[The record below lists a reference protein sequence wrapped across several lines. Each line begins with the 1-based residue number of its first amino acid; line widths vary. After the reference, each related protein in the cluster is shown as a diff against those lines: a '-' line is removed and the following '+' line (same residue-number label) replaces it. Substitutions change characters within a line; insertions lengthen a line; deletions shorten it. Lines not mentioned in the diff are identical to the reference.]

1 MPTISDYARMS
12 SGAYDRSPSVPR
24 WTAADPMY
32 EPNSGLRT
40 VIYTDGSVFVV
51 AFRGTDNASD
61 LVEDAQLTFGMN
73 TAMYPI
79 GEAIVAG
86 VQNNN
91 APVYV
96 TGHSLGGAVAQV
108 VGSRMGLPFV
118 TFNAPGVAILASR
131 NMWQANYYAVQA
143 RAAGAVASA
152 IFNPGQAMRDARSA
166 FSIANGKNYR
176 LSTDIVSNTGIHYG
190 DVITLPA
197 GTANPLDAHRIST
210 MISVLERVSSGN
222 ITFPR

>member
-1 MPTISDYARMS
+1 MPTIIDYARMS
-12 SGAYDRSPSVPR
+12 SGAYDANPSVPR

-61 LVEDAQLTFGMN
+61 LVEDAQLTLGMN

-79 GEAIVAG
+79 GEAIASG
-86 VQNNN
+86 VS
-91 APVYV
+91 AHGPVYV

-118 TFNAPGVAILASR
+118 TFNAPSVAILASR

-152 IFNPGQAMRDARSA
+152 IFNPRQAMRDVQSA

-176 LSTDIVSNTGIHYG
+176 LSTDVVSNTGIHYG

-197 GTANPLDAHRIST
+197 GTANPLDAHRITT
-210 MISVLERVSSGN
+210 MISVLGTVSSGN
-222 ITFPR
+222 LTFPR

>member
-1 MPTISDYARMS
+1 MS
-12 SGAYDRSPSVPR
+12 SGAYDRTPSVPR
-24 WTAADPMY
+24 WTAAEPMY

-61 LVEDAQLTFGMN
+61 LVEDAQLTLGMN

-79 GEAIVAG
+79 GEAIAAG
-86 VQNNN
+86 VKNHGT
-91 APVYV
+91 VYV

-131 NMWQANYYAVQA
+131 NMWKANYLAVQA
-143 RAAGAVASA
+143 RAAGALASA
-152 IFNPGQAMRDARSA
+152 IFNPRQALRDAQSA

-176 LSTDIVSNTGIHYG
+176 LSTDVVSNTGVHYG

-197 GTANPLDAHRIST
+197 GTANPLDAHRITT
-210 MISVLERVSSGN
+210 MMSVLDGVSSGN
-222 ITFPR
+222 LSFPA

>member
-1 MPTISDYARMS
+1 MPTITDFALMS
-12 SGAYDRSPSVPR
+12 SGAYDPVPSVPR
-24 WTAADPMY
+24 WTAATPLY
-32 EPNSGLRT
+32 EPNSGLRS
-40 VIYTDGSVFVV
+40 VIYTDGNVFIV
-51 AFRGTDNASD
+51 AFRGTDNPSD

-79 GEAIVAG
+79 GEAVAAG
-86 VQNNN
+86 AGNHGQ
-91 APVYV
+91 VYV

-118 TFNAPGVAILASR
+118 TFNAPGVALVASR
-131 NMWQANYYAVQA
+131 NIWQANYLAVQA

-152 IFNPGQAMRDARSA
+152 ITNPRQAMRDMQSA

-176 LSTDIVSNTGIHYG
+176 LSTDIVSATGVHYG

-197 GTANPLDAHRIST
+197 GTANPLTAHGIAT
-210 MISVLERVSSGN
+210 MISVLGSVSSGN
-222 ITFPR
+222 LTFPG

>member
-1 MPTISDYARMS
+1 MPTIIDYARMS
-12 SGAYDRSPSVPR
+12 SGAYDANPAVPR
-24 WTAADPMY
+24 WTAAEPMY

-79 GEAIVAG
+79 GEAIVSG
-86 VQNNN
+86 VQSHG
-91 APVYV
+91 PVYV

-152 IFNPGQAMRDARSA
+152 IFNPRQAMRDVQSA
-166 FSIANGKNYR
+166 FSVANGKNYR
-176 LSTDIVSNTGIHYG
+176 LSTDVVSNTGIHYG

-197 GTANPLDAHRIST
+197 GTANPLDAHRITT
-210 MISVLERVSSGN
+210 MISVLGTVSSGN
-222 ITFPR
+222 LTFPR